1 MKRLFVMALAVL
13 LAFGSFGMLASAQE
27 PIELRVAWWGSQDR
41 HNRTLAAIDLFEER
55 YPHIT
60 VEAEFTGWSGYWERI
75 ASQAAGRNLPD
86 VFQQDMQYL
95 DMYHSRD
102 LMVDMYQFVE
112 SGVFD
117 LTHVDESALVGGVLE
132 GQLIAVN
139 LGSNSLVGIYD
150 PAIYAEA
157 GVAEPTPDMTWNEW
171 IESAYAIHEATGLYA
186 AGGFPGGPFH
196 GFRHYLRQRGYTLY
210 KEDGTG
216 LAYDDNQ
223 LFIDYFSKEIELV
236 DAGVLPGTDI
246 RNEVTS
252 VENELVIFGQAAM
265 AWVHSNQIVAMDAVA
280 QRPLKMTLL
289 PKDEE
294 QIEEGQ
300 YLKPSQFFSIAS
312 TSSPAHQEAAAM
324 FVDFFTND
332 LEANQILLAER
343 GVPISREVRAGL
355 ADDLTDVQQ
364 MMFDYIDL
372 VVDNSS
378 PIDPPEPAG
387 HNEVNRLLDDLL
399 DMMMFGAISVENA
412 AERFMTESNRI
423 LQAASQ

>member
-1 MKRLFVMALAVL
+1 MKKLLLISLIVTMVLSSFAAMAA
-13 LAFGSFGMLASAQE
+13 AQD
-27 PIELRVAWWGSQDR
+27 PIEIRVAWWGSQDR

-60 VEAEFTGWSGYWERI
+60 VEAEFTGWDGYWERI
-75 ASQAAGRNLPD
+75 ASQAAGGNLPD
-86 VFQQDMQYL
+86 VFQQDMQYIATYNNRGL
-95 DMYHSRD
+95 
-102 LMVDMYQFVE
+102 LVDMYDFVE
-112 SGVFD
+112 AGVFD
-117 LTHVDESALVGGVLE
+117 LSNVDESALFGGIID

-139 LGSNSLVGIYD
+139 LGSNSLVGIFD

-157 GVAEPTPDMTWNEW
+157 GVREPWPGMTWDEW
-171 IESAYAIHEATGLYA
+171 IEDARAIHEATGLFA

-196 GFRHYLRQRGYTLY
+196 GFRHYLRQRGLTLY
-210 KEDGTG
+210 KADGTG

-236 DAGVLPGTDI
+236 NEGVLPGTDV

-252 VENELVIFGQAAM
+252 VENELVVLGQAAS
-265 AWVHSNQIVAMDAVA
+265 AWPHSNQIVAMSAVA
-280 QRPLKMTLL
+280 DRPLKMTLL
-289 PKDEE
+289 PKDAD
-294 QIEEGQ
+294 QVEEGQ

-312 TSSPAHQEAAAM
+312 TSSPEHQEAAAM

-332 LEANQILLAER
+332 VEANTILLAER
-343 GVPISREVRAGL
+343 GVPISREVREGL
-355 ADDLTDVQQ
+355 APYLTEVQQ

-372 VVDNSS
+372 VAANSS

-412 AERFMTESNRI
+412 AQRFMTEANRI
-423 LQAASQ
+423 LAAASR